1 MPCGGSGSETRRRG
15 SKVPPK
21 PPEFVVPAR
30 FVLTVLHRRDPDASA
45 GKHPATG
52 EPVEGWTVCGSPMT
66 TGEIWRTVDYRQ
78 EDRLCGGCWSGPG
91 SVRAAVEDVEV
102 TLW

>member
-1 MPCGGSGSETRRRG
+1 MPPQPETY
-15 SKVPPK
+15 
-21 PPEFVVPAR
+21 VVPAR

-66 TGEIWRTVDYRQ
+66 TGEIWRPIDYRDG
-78 EDRLCGGCWSGPG
+78 DRLCGVCFYEPG
-91 SVRAAVEDVEV
+91 SPRAAAEDVEA